1 MIITQERKKVVQ
13 SHDFDSVNCTIDAED
28 MRYVASLLRNN
39 YSNTRLAV
47 VREVT
52 ANALDANLEANS
64 DRQIEIKLPTK
75 MNPTFAVRD
84 FGGGLSQEDVFG
96 LYSKYGKSTKR
107 TSNNYIGAFGIGKF
121 APLSYGENF
130 TCVSYN
136 GGMKSSYNI
145 FVNDDDDTKIVRL
158 FEEPSSEPTGL
169 SIEVA
174 VSDDDISKFQE
185 VVQDFFRFF
194 SADEM
199 PKFIG
204 VEEDFIKATEYVLK
218 DDNDEWF
225 FLKDDN
231 NYYNRTAHVIMGRVS
246 YPLDRGS
253 MSVENYISDEGKVN
267 LINQLLSESNFYI
280 RVPVGSVKLHHSRES
295 LEYNK
300 STQKEICAQ
309 LLKASNSVQDI
320 AKAKLADSEDLW
332 DAKRNYAKVINALP
346 YSIKRILENSFEW
359 KGVSI
364 ESPMFQVEYKM
375 QDNIRIQESSKIY
388 DSNSR
393 NGFKVQ
399 TKATNRAY
407 CQDKSMFLIHDIDS
421 SHGNNL
427 RVRTLMN
434 EDSDLEVVYII
445 TPLNKL
451 GDAHMKQEW
460 HFDKIDAKH
469 IARTSI
475 VEKEKVIKTKVSG
488 STSRANVALF
498 KMNKTK
504 SVHRNSDYWVNA
516 EVNSD
521 LDKVEGSIDGK
532 LLYVPIKNSKI
543 DHDRFALN
551 DVQYKLINIV
561 NCAKDNSQ
569 EKTIELFGV
578 RTGDI
583 KKLDKDVWVSF
594 FDYYVDYS
602 KNVIKKN
609 KKESIIFADNR
620 VYNGSTKLGKL
631 GYNLGRI
638 LQNTNFKHE
647 LPKDHLVTICQNSWN
662 TFQGNIDNVVREAYL
677 YLSVSNQ
684 NWLDIHVKPSMTK
697 DEVED
702 CFETLNKNYPCLE
715 MMSQAVS
722 SWGDLDELPI
732 ILDYITLCDKNRE
745 GEG

>member
-158 FEEPSSEPTGL
+158 FEEPSNEPTGL

-225 FLKDDN
+225 FLKDDK
-231 NYYNRTAHVIMGRVS
+231 NYYNRTSHVIMGRVA

-253 MSVENYISDEGKVN
+253 MSVENYIGNESKVN
-267 LINQLLSESNFYI
+267 LINQLLTESNFYI

-399 TKATNRAY
+399 TKATTRAY
-407 CQDKSMFLIHDIDS
+407 CQDKSMFLIHDTDS

-434 EDSDLEVVYII
+434 ENSDLEVVYII

-460 HFDKIDAKH
+460 HFGKIDAKH

-498 KMNKTK
+498 KMNK
-504 SVHRNSDYWVNA
+504 SSRVHRNSDYWVNA

-543 DHDRFALN
+543 DHDRFELN

-561 NCAKDNSQ
+561 NCAEDNSQ

-702 CFETLNKNYPCLE
+702 CFETLSKNYPCLE

>member
-158 FEEPSSEPTGL
+158 FEEPSNEPTGL

-204 VEEDFIKATEYVLK
+204 VEEDFIKAPEYVLK

-231 NYYNRTAHVIMGRVS
+231 NYYNRTAHVIMGRVA

-253 MSVENYISDEGKVN
+253 MSVENYISDDGKVN
-267 LINQLLSESNFYI
+267 LINQLLTESNFYI

-399 TKATNRAY
+399 TKVTSRAY

-445 TPLNKL
+445 TPMNKL

-498 KMNKTK
+498 KMNK
-504 SVHRNSDYWVNA
+504 SSRVHRNSDYWVNA

-543 DHDRFALN
+543 DHDRFELN

-561 NCAKDNSQ
+561 NCAEDNSQ

-609 KKESIIFADNR
+609 KKESIVFADNR
-620 VYNGSTKLGKL
+620 VYNGSTRLGKL
-631 GYNLGRI
+631 GYNIGRI

-647 LPKDHLVTICQNSWN
+647 LPKDHLVTICHNSWN

-732 ILDYITLCDKNRE
+732 ILEYITLCDKNRE

>member
-194 SADEM
+194 GADEM

-204 VEEDFIKATEYVLK
+204 VEEDFIKAPEYVLK

-225 FLKDDN
+225 FLKDDKG
-231 NYYNRTAHVIMGRVS
+231 YYNRTSHVIMGRVS

-253 MSVENYISDEGKVN
+253 MSVENYISDDGKVN

-300 STQKEICAQ
+300 STQKEICTQ

-364 ESPMFQVEYKM
+364 ESPMFQVDYNM
-375 QDNIRIQESSKIY
+375 QDDIRIQESSKVL

-399 TKATNRAY
+399 TRVSNRAY
-407 CQDKSMFLIHDIDS
+407 CQDKSMFLIHDVDS

-434 EDSDLEVVYII
+434 ENPDLEVVYII
-445 TPLNKL
+445 TPTTKL

-460 HFDKIDAKH
+460 HFGKIDAKH

-488 STSRANVALF
+488 SKSRANVALF
-498 KMNKTK
+498 KMNKGK
-504 SVHRNSDYWVNA
+504 RVHRNSDYWVNA

-543 DHDRFALN
+543 DYDRFALN
-551 DVQYKLINIV
+551 DVQHKLINIV

-609 KKESIIFADNR
+609 KKESVIFADNR
-620 VYNGSTKLGKL
+620 VYNGSTRLGRL
-631 GYNLGRI
+631 GYNIGRI
-638 LQNTNFKHE
+638 LQNTNFKHQ
-647 LPKDHLVTICQNSWN
+647 LPKDHLVSICHNAWN
-662 TFQGNIDNVVREAYL
+662 TFQGNIDNVVREAYM

-684 NWLDIHVKPSMTK
+684 NWLDIHAKPSMTK

-702 CFETLNKNYPCLE
+702 CFATLNKNYPCLE

-732 ILDYITLCDKNRE
+732 ILDYIALCDKNRE

>member
-158 FEEPSSEPTGL
+158 FEEPSNEPTGL

-253 MSVENYISDEGKVN
+253 MSVENYISDDGKVN

-359 KGVSI
+359 KGVGI

-375 QDNIRIQESSKIY
+375 QDDIRIQESSKIY

-399 TKATNRAY
+399 TKVTTRAY

-445 TPLNKL
+445 TPMNKL

-498 KMNKTK
+498 KMNK
-504 SVHRNSDYWVNA
+504 SSRVHRNSDYWVNA

-551 DVQYKLINIV
+551 DVQHKLINIV

-631 GYNLGRI
+631 GYNIGRI

-647 LPKDHLVTICQNSWN
+647 LPKDHLVTICHNSWN

>member
-204 VEEDFIKATEYVLK
+204 VEEDFIKAPEYVLK

-225 FLKDDN
+225 FLKDDKG
-231 NYYNRTAHVIMGRVS
+231 YYNRTAHVIMGRVS

-253 MSVENYISDEGKVN
+253 MSVENYISDDGKVN

-364 ESPMFQVEYKM
+364 ESPMFQVEYNM
-375 QDNIRIQESSKIY
+375 QDDIRIQESSKVL

-399 TKATNRAY
+399 TRVTNRAY
-407 CQDKSMFLIHDIDS
+407 CQDKSMFLIHDVDS

-434 EDSDLEVVYII
+434 ENPDLEVVYII
-445 TPLNKL
+445 TPTTKL

-460 HFDKIDAKH
+460 HFGKIDAKH

-488 STSRANVALF
+488 SKSRANVALF
-498 KMNKTK
+498 KMNKNK
-504 SVHRNSDYWVNA
+504 RVHRNSDYWVNA

-551 DVQYKLINIV
+551 DVQHKLINIV

-578 RTGDI
+578 RTGDV
-583 KKLDKDVWVSF
+583 KKLDKDVWASF

-620 VYNGSTKLGKL
+620 VYNGSTRLGRL
-631 GYNLGRI
+631 GYNIGRI
-638 LQNTNFKHE
+638 LQNKNFKHQ
-647 LPKDHLVTICQNSWN
+647 LPKDHLVSICHNAWN
-662 TFQGNIDNVVREAYL
+662 TFQGNISNVVREAYV

-684 NWLDIHVKPSMTK
+684 NWLDIHAKPSMTK

-702 CFETLNKNYPCLE
+702 CFATLNKNYPCLQ

-732 ILDYITLCDKNRE
+732 ILDYIALCDKNRE

>member
-158 FEEPSSEPTGL
+158 FEEPSCEPTGL

-204 VEEDFIKATEYVLK
+204 VEEDFIKAPEYVLK

-225 FLKDDN
+225 FLKDDKG
-231 NYYNRTAHVIMGRVS
+231 YYNRTAHVIMGRVS

-359 KGVSI
+359 KGIKI
-364 ESPMFQVEYKM
+364 ENPMFQVEYKM

-388 DSNSR
+388 DSNFR

-399 TKATNRAY
+399 SKVTNRAY

-434 EDSDLEVVYII
+434 ENPDLEVVYII
-445 TPLNKL
+445 TPTTKL

-460 HFDKIDAKH
+460 HFGKIDAKH

-488 STSRANVALF
+488 STSRANIALF
-498 KMNKTK
+498 KMNK
-504 SVHRNSDYWVNA
+504 SSRVHRNSDYWVNA

-551 DVQYKLINIV
+551 DVQHKLINIV

-609 KKESIIFADNR
+609 KKESVIFADNR
-620 VYNGSTKLGKL
+620 VYNGSTRLGKL
-631 GYNLGRI
+631 GYNIGRI
-638 LQNTNFKHE
+638 LQNGNFKHE
-647 LPKDHLVTICQNSWN
+647 LPKDHLVTICHNSWN

-684 NWLDIHVKPSMTK
+684 NWLDIHAKPSMTK

>member
-204 VEEDFIKATEYVLK
+204 VEEDFIKAPEYVLK

-253 MSVENYISDEGKVN
+253 MSVENYISDDGKVN

-309 LLKASNSVQDI
+309 LLKASNSVQEI
-320 AKAKLADSEDLW
+320 AKAKLADSEDLF

-346 YSIKRILENSFEW
+346 YSIRRILENSFEW

-364 ESPMFQVEYKM
+364 ESPMFQVDYKM
-375 QDNIRIQESSKIY
+375 QDEIRIQESSKIY

-399 TKATNRAY
+399 TKATTRAY
-407 CQDKSMFLIHDIDS
+407 CQDKSMFLIHDVDS

-434 EDSDLEVVYII
+434 ENPDLEVVYII
-445 TPLNKL
+445 TPITKL
-451 GDAHMKQEW
+451 GDAHIKQEW
-460 HFDKIDAKH
+460 HFGKIDAKH

-488 STSRANVALF
+488 SKSRANVALF
-498 KMNKTK
+498 KMNK
-504 SVHRNSDYWVNA
+504 SNRVHRNADYWVNA
-516 EVNSD
+516 EINYS

-551 DVQYKLINIV
+551 DVQHKLINIV
-561 NCAKDNSQ
+561 NCAEDDSQ

-578 RTGDI
+578 RTGDV

-609 KKESIIFADNR
+609 KKESVIFADNR
-620 VYNGSTKLGKL
+620 VYNKSTKLGAL
-631 GYNLGRI
+631 GYNIGRI
-638 LQNTNFKHE
+638 FQNTNFKHE
-647 LPKDHLVTICQNSWN
+647 LPKDHLVAICHNSWN
-662 TFQGNIDNVVREAYL
+662 IFQGNIDNIVREAYL

-702 CFETLNKNYPCLE
+702 CFETLSKNYPCLK

-732 ILDYITLCDKNRE
+732 ILDYIALCDKNRE

>member
-204 VEEDFIKATEYVLK
+204 VEEDFIKAPEYVLK

-253 MSVENYISDEGKVN
+253 MSVENYISDDGKVN
-267 LINQLLSESNFYI
+267 LINQLLTESNFYI

-399 TKATNRAY
+399 TKVTSRAY

-445 TPLNKL
+445 TPMNKL

-498 KMNKTK
+498 KMNK
-504 SVHRNSDYWVNA
+504 SSRVHRNSDYWVNA

-543 DHDRFALN
+543 DHDRFELN

-561 NCAKDNSQ
+561 NCAEDNSQ

-609 KKESIIFADNR
+609 KKESIVFADNR
-620 VYNGSTKLGKL
+620 VYNGSTRLGKL
-631 GYNLGRI
+631 GYNIGRI

-647 LPKDHLVTICQNSWN
+647 LPKDHLVTICHNSWN

-732 ILDYITLCDKNRE
+732 ILEYITLCDKNRE

>member
-204 VEEDFIKATEYVLK
+204 VEEDFIQAPEYVLK

-225 FLKDDN
+225 FLKDDK
-231 NYYNRTAHVIMGRVS
+231 NYYNRTSHVIMGRVA

-359 KGVSI
+359 KGVTI
-364 ESPMFQVEYKM
+364 ESPQFQVEYKM
-375 QDNIRIQESSKIY
+375 QDEIRMQESSKIY

-399 TKATNRAY
+399 TKVTTRAY

-434 EDSDLEVVYII
+434 ENPDLEVVYII
-445 TPLNKL
+445 TPITKL

-460 HFDKIDAKH
+460 HFGKIDAKH

-498 KMNKTK
+498 KMNK
-504 SVHRNSDYWVNA
+504 SDRVHRNSDYWVNA

-602 KNVIKKN
+602 KNVINKN